1 LDFGFLIQFRI
12 LSQNPKSKIQNKKMA
27 NVAII
32 GAQWGDEGKGKIV
45 DLFTQDADIV
55 VRFQGGNNAGHTL
68 VVDGKKTVLHLIP
81 SGALHPDKLCV
92 IGNGVVV
99 DPEVLL
105 DEIAGLKDNG
115 CLLDDSMLCISEKA
129 HLIMPYHK
137 AIDQA
142 RERLRGEGMIGTTGR
157 GIGPAY
163 EDKVARVGI
172 RFVDLLEE
180 ETFEEK
186 LQRNIEEKNIYLKAI
201 LKEKTLNFKKIYDR
215 YGDYR
220 EKLKTYVTNT
230 GLLLDQEIRAG
241 KRVLFEGAQG
251 TLLDVDHGT
260 YPFVTSSNTVA
271 GGVSSGTGV
280 GPRHIHQVIGISKAY
295 TTRVGSGPFPTELHG
310 REGEILKREG
320 VEFGATTGRPRR
332 CGWFDAVAV
341 RHAVRVNGITG
352 LALTKLDVLTGFK
365 EIPICVAYRYGGKD
379 HNEFSASIR
388 AMQNAQPVLE
398 KMDGWD
404 EALTGVRKFSDL
416 PANAQKYV
424 RRIEEILETEVIL
437 VSVGPG
443 REQTVMLKNPFSS

>member
-1 LDFGFLIQFRI
+1 
-12 LSQNPKSKIQNKKMA
+12 MA

-45 DLFTQDADIV
+45 DLFTDDADIV

-68 VVDGKKTVLHLIP
+68 VVDGKKTVLHLVP
-81 SGALHPDKLCV
+81 SGALHTNKLCI

-105 DEIAGLKDNG
+105 EEITALKRQG
-115 CLLDDSMLCISEKA
+115 HFVDDAQLRISEQA

-172 RFVDLLEE
+172 RVIDLLEE
-180 ETFEEK
+180 ETFQEK

-201 LKEKTLNFKKIYDR
+201 LKEKTLDFNELHDSYSV
-215 YGDYR
+215 YR
-220 EKLKTYVTNT
+220 EKLRSYVTDT
-230 GLLLDQEIRAG
+230 GLLLDREMRAG
-241 KRVLFEGAQG
+241 KQVLFEGAQG

-271 GGVSSGTGV
+271 GGVCSGAGV

-295 TTRVGSGPFPTELHG
+295 TTRVGSGPFPTEIHG
-310 REGEILKREG
+310 SEGETLKREG
-320 VEFGATTGRPRR
+320 FEFGATTGRPRR
-332 CGWFDAVAV
+332 CGWFDAVGL
-341 RHAVRVNGITG
+341 RHAVRMNGITG
-352 LALTKLDVLTGFK
+352 IALTKLDVLTGFK
-365 EIPICVAYRYGGKD
+365 KIPICIAYRYEGKELHD
-379 HNEFSASIR
+379 FPASSKV
-388 AMQNAQPVLE
+388 MQNAQPVYE
-398 KMDGWD
+398 EMQGWNKSLD
-404 EALTGVRKFSDL
+404 QVRKFSDL
-416 PANAQKYV
+416 PAQAQRYV
-424 RRIEEILETEVIL
+424 RRLEELVQTEIIL
-437 VSVGPG
+437 VSVGAD
-443 REQTVMLKNPFSS
+443 RDQTIVLKNPFRT

>member
-1 LDFGFLIQFRI
+1 
-12 LSQNPKSKIQNKKMA
+12 MA

-68 VVDGKKTVLHLIP
+68 VVDGKKTILHLVP

-99 DPEVLL
+99 DPEVLIG
-105 DEIAGLKDNG
+105 EIAALKAQGHLTDNSR
-115 CLLDDSMLCISEKA
+115 LRISEEA

-163 EDKVARVGI
+163 EDKAARVGI
-172 RFVDLLEE
+172 RFIDLLEE
-180 ETFEEK
+180 DTFQTK
-186 LQRNIEEKNIYLKAI
+186 LRHNIEEKNIYLKAI
-201 LKEKTLNFKKIYDR
+201 LKEKTLEFDAIHDR
-215 YGDYR
+215 YLAYR
-220 EKLKTYVTNT
+220 QELKPYVTNT
-230 GLLLDQEIRAG
+230 TLLLDREIRAG

-271 GGVSSGTGV
+271 GSASIGTGV

-310 REGEILKREG
+310 PEGDKLKREG

-341 RHAVRVNGITG
+341 RHAVRLNGMTG
-352 LALTKLDVLTGFK
+352 LALTKLDVLTGFEK
-365 EIPICVAYRYGGKD
+365 LPICTGYRYDEKV
-379 HNEFSASIR
+379 HHEFPASIR
-388 AMQNAQPVLE
+388 ATQRAQPVYE
-398 KMDGWD
+398 EMSGWD
-404 EALTGVRKFSDL
+404 DLLTDFRKFSDL
-416 PANAQKYV
+416 PKNAQKYV
-424 RRIEEILETEVIL
+424 RRLEEILETEVIL

-443 REQTVMLKNPFSS
+443 REQTVMLKNPFAN

>member
-1 LDFGFLIQFRI
+1 
-12 LSQNPKSKIQNKKMA
+12 MA
-27 NVAII
+27 NIAII

-45 DLFTQDADIV
+45 DLFTRDADII

-68 VVDGKKTVLHLIP
+68 VVDGEKTVLHLIP
-81 SGALHPDKLCV
+81 SGALHSQKLCV

-105 DEIAGLKDNG
+105 EEIAGLKQKG
-115 CLLDDSMLCISEKA
+115 YLLDDSLLRVSEEA

-172 RFVDLLEE
+172 RVIDLLEE
-180 ETFEEK
+180 ETFQEK
-186 LQRNIEEKNIYLKAI
+186 LRRNIAEKNIYLKAI
-201 LKEKTLNFKKIYDR
+201 LKEKTLDFAKIHDSYEI
-215 YGDYR
+215 YR
-220 EKLKTYVTNT
+220 DKLKPYVTNT
-230 GLLLDQEIRAG
+230 GLLLDREMRKG
-241 KRVLFEGAQG
+241 KQLLFEGAQG

-271 GGVSSGTGV
+271 GGVASGTGI

-310 REGEILKREG
+310 PEGEELRREGA
-320 VEFGATTGRPRR
+320 EFGATTGRSRR
-332 CGWFDAVAV
+332 CGWFDAVVV
-341 RHAVRVNGITG
+341 RHAVRINGITG

-365 EIPICVAYRYGGKD
+365 KIPICVAYRYDGEV
-379 HNEFSASIR
+379 HQEFSPSLR
-388 AMQNAQPVLE
+388 AMQSAQPVFE
-398 KMDGWD
+398 EMDGWEEPLSD
-404 EALTGVRKFSDL
+404 VRRFSDL
-416 PANAQKYV
+416 PTNSQKYV
-424 RRIEEILETEVIL
+424 RRLEEVVETEIIL

-443 REQTVMLKNPFSS
+443 REQTIVLKNPFEP

>member
-1 LDFGFLIQFRI
+1 
-12 LSQNPKSKIQNKKMA
+12 MA

-105 DEIAGLKDNG
+105 DEIAGLKNNG
-115 CLLDDSMLCISEKA
+115 WLLDDSLLRISEEA

-163 EDKVARVGI
+163 EDKVARIGI
-172 RFVDLLEE
+172 RFIDLLEE
-180 ETFEEK
+180 DTFQDK
-186 LQRNIEEKNIYLKAI
+186 LRRNIEEKNIYLKAI
-201 LKEKTLNFKKIYDR
+201 LKEKTLDFKKIYER
-215 YGDYR
+215 YNDYR
-220 EKLKTYVTNT
+220 EKVKTYVTDT
-230 GLLLDQEIRAG
+230 GLLLDRQIRAG

-310 REGEILKREG
+310 RQGEILKREG

-341 RHAVRVNGITG
+341 RHAVRINGITG

-365 EIPICVAYRYGGKD
+365 KIPICVAYRYDGKD

-388 AMQNAQPVLE
+388 AMQGAQPILE
-398 KMDGWD
+398 NMDGWN
-404 EALTGVRKFSDL
+404 ETLTGVRRFSDL

-443 REQTVMLKNPFSS
+443 REQTVLLKNPFSS

>member
-1 LDFGFLIQFRI
+1 
-12 LSQNPKSKIQNKKMA
+12 MA

-45 DLFTQDADIV
+45 DLFAEDADIV

-68 VVDGKKTVLHLIP
+68 VVDGKTTVLHLIP
-81 SGALHPDKLCV
+81 SGALHPNKLCV

-105 DEIAGLKDNG
+105 EEITALKEQG
-115 CLLDDSMLCISEKA
+115 HFMDDAQLRISEEA

-172 RFVDLLEE
+172 RLIDLLEE
-180 ETFEEK
+180 ETFQEK

-201 LKEKTLNFKKIYDR
+201 LKEKTLDFNKLHDSYSV
-215 YGDYR
+215 YR
-220 EKLKTYVTNT
+220 DKLKSYVTDT
-230 GLLLDQEIRAG
+230 SLLLDREMRAG
-241 KRVLFEGAQG
+241 KQVLFEGAQG

-271 GGVSSGTGV
+271 GGVCNGAGI
-280 GPRHIHQVIGISKAY
+280 GPRHIHQIIGISKAY
-295 TTRVGSGPFPTELHG
+295 TTRVGSGPFPTEVHG
-310 REGEILKREG
+310 SDGETLKREG
-320 VEFGATTGRPRR
+320 FEFGATTGRPRR
-332 CGWFDAVAV
+332 CGWFDAVGL
-341 RHAVRVNGITG
+341 RHAVRMNGITG
-352 LALTKLDVLTGFK
+352 VALTKLDVLTGFK
-365 EIPICVAYRYGGKD
+365 KIPICTDYRSSGKILHD
-379 HNEFSASIR
+379 FPASFKV
-388 AMQNAQPVLE
+388 MQNAQPVYEEMEGWE
-398 KMDGWD
+398 KPLD
-404 EALTGVRKFSDL
+404 GVRSFSGL
-416 PANAQKYV
+416 PTQAQKYV
-424 RRIEEILETEVIL
+424 RRLEEIIETEIIL

-443 REQTVMLKNPFSS
+443 RDQTILLKSPFKN

>member
-1 LDFGFLIQFRI
+1 
-12 LSQNPKSKIQNKKMA
+12 MA

-45 DLFTQDADIV
+45 DLFTHDADII

-68 VVDGKKTVLHLIP
+68 VVDGKKTVLHLVP
-81 SGALHPDKLCV
+81 SGALHPGKLCV

-105 DEIAGLKDNG
+105 KEIAGLKQTG
-115 CLLDDSMLCISEKA
+115 WLLDDASLRISEEA

-163 EDKVARVGI
+163 EDKVARIGI
-172 RFVDLLEE
+172 RFIDLLEE
-180 ETFEEK
+180 ETFQEK
-186 LQRNIEEKNIYLKAI
+186 LRRNIEEKNIYLKAI
-201 LKEKTLNFKKIYDR
+201 LKEKALDFNKIHDR
-215 YGDYR
+215 YSGYR
-220 EKLKTYVTNT
+220 EKLKTYVTDT
-230 GLLLDQEIRAG
+230 GLLLDREMRAG

-310 REGEILKREG
+310 SEGEILKREG
-320 VEFGATTGRPRR
+320 IEFGATTGRPRR

-341 RHAVRVNGITG
+341 RHAVRISGITG

-365 EIPICVAYRYGGKD
+365 KIPMCVAYRYDGKV
-379 HNEFSASIR
+379 HEEFPASIR
-388 AMQNAQPVLE
+388 AMQSAQPILE
-398 KMDGWD
+398 EMDGWD
-404 EALTGVRKFSDL
+404 TPLTAVRRFSDL

-424 RRIEEILETEVIL
+424 RRIEKILETEVIL
-437 VSVGPG
+437 VSVGPD
-443 REQTVMLKNPFSS
+443 REQTVMLKNPFEARQ

>member
-1 LDFGFLIQFRI
+1 
-12 LSQNPKSKIQNKKMA
+12 MA

-45 DLFTQDADIV
+45 DLFTGDADIV

-68 VVDGKKTVLHLIP
+68 VVDGRKTVLHLVP
-81 SGALHPDKLCV
+81 SGALHPNKLCI

-105 DEIAGLKDNG
+105 DEIAALKKQG
-115 CLLDDSMLCISEKA
+115 HLEDDSQLRISEEA
-129 HLIMPYHK
+129 HVIMPYHK

-172 RFVDLLEE
+172 RCIDLLEE
-180 ETFEEK
+180 ETFQEK
-186 LQRNIEEKNIYLKAI
+186 LRRNIEEKNIYLEAI
-201 LKEKTLNFKKIYDR
+201 LKEKTIDFNELLRTYGR
-215 YGDYR
+215 YRD
-220 EKLKTYVTNT
+220 KLKAYVTNT
-230 GLLLDQEIRAG
+230 GLLLEREMQAG

-251 TLLDVDHGT
+251 SLLDVDHGT
-260 YPFVTSSNTVA
+260 YPFVTSSSTVA
-271 GGVSSGTGV
+271 GGACSGTGI

-310 REGEILKREG
+310 PEGETLKREG
-320 VEFGATTGRPRR
+320 AEFGATTGRPRR
-332 CGWFDAVAV
+332 CGWFDAIGV
-341 RHAVRVNGITG
+341 RHAVRMNGITG

-365 EIPICVAYRYGGKD
+365 KIPICTAYRYGATIL
-379 HNEFSASIR
+379 HEFSASSKVMRDIR
-388 AMQNAQPVLE
+388 PIYEEME
-398 KMDGWD
+398 GWD
-404 EALTGVRKFSDL
+404 EPLGQVRRFSEL
-416 PANAQKYV
+416 PTNAQRYV
-424 RRIEEILETEVIL
+424 RRIEQVIGTEIIL

-443 REQTVMLKNPFSS
+443 REQTILLKNPFST

>member
-1 LDFGFLIQFRI
+1 
-12 LSQNPKSKIQNKKMA
+12 MA

-45 DLFTQDADIV
+45 DLFTHDADII

-68 VVDGKKTVLHLIP
+68 VVDGKKTVLHLVP
-81 SGALHPDKLCV
+81 SGALHPGKLCV

-105 DEIAGLKDNG
+105 KEIAGLKQTG
-115 CLLDDSMLCISEKA
+115 WLLDDASLRISEEA

-163 EDKVARVGI
+163 EDKVARIGI
-172 RFVDLLEE
+172 RFIDLLEE
-180 ETFEEK
+180 ETFQEK
-186 LQRNIEEKNIYLKAI
+186 LRRNIEEKNIYLKAI
-201 LKEKTLNFKKIYDR
+201 LKEKALDFNKIHDR
-215 YGDYR
+215 YSGYR
-220 EKLKTYVTNT
+220 EKLKTYVIDT
-230 GLLLDQEIRAG
+230 GLLLDREMRAG

-310 REGEILKREG
+310 SEGEILKREG
-320 VEFGATTGRPRR
+320 IEFGATTGRPRR

-341 RHAVRVNGITG
+341 RHAVRISGITG

-365 EIPICVAYRYGGKD
+365 KIPMCVAYRYDGKV
-379 HNEFSASIR
+379 HEEFPASIR
-388 AMQNAQPVLE
+388 AMQSAQPILE
-398 KMDGWD
+398 EMDGWD
-404 EALTGVRKFSDL
+404 TPLTAVRRFSDL

-424 RRIEEILETEVIL
+424 RRIEKILETEVIL
-437 VSVGPG
+437 VSVGPD
-443 REQTVMLKNPFSS
+443 REQTVMLKNPFEARQ

>member
-1 LDFGFLIQFRI
+1 
-12 LSQNPKSKIQNKKMA
+12 MA

-45 DLFTQDADIV
+45 DLFTHDADII

-68 VVDGKKTVLHLIP
+68 VVDGKKTVLHLVP
-81 SGALHPDKLCV
+81 SGALHPGKLCV

-105 DEIAGLKDNG
+105 KEIAGLKQTG
-115 CLLDDSMLCISEKA
+115 WLLDDASLRISEEA

-163 EDKVARVGI
+163 EDKVARIGI
-172 RFVDLLEE
+172 RFIDLLEE
-180 ETFEEK
+180 ETFQEK
-186 LQRNIEEKNIYLKAI
+186 LRRNIEEKNIYLKAI
-201 LKEKTLNFKKIYDR
+201 LKEKALDFNKIHDR
-215 YGDYR
+215 YSGYR
-220 EKLKTYVTNT
+220 EKLKTYVIDT
-230 GLLLDQEIRAG
+230 GLLLDREIRAG

-310 REGEILKREG
+310 SEGEILKREG
-320 VEFGATTGRPRR
+320 IEFGATTGRPRR

-341 RHAVRVNGITG
+341 RHAVRISGITG

-365 EIPICVAYRYGGKD
+365 KIPMCVAYRYDGKV
-379 HNEFSASIR
+379 HEEFPASIR
-388 AMQNAQPVLE
+388 AMQSAQPILE
-398 KMDGWD
+398 EMDGWD
-404 EALTGVRKFSDL
+404 TPLTAVRRFSDL

-424 RRIEEILETEVIL
+424 RRIEKILETEVIL
-437 VSVGPG
+437 VSVGPD
-443 REQTVMLKNPFSS
+443 REQTVMLKNPFEARQ